1 MMRSGGAEGYLKGK
15 LTGPLEEGPKG
26 SALLALPTKM
36 KQAGGGKAASSG
48 WNTLKEALRRC
59 SALAAKAE
67 VSYASISRHFSFIR
81 SFLSP
86 NIGCLSSARKDPGQ
100 SGTQSSQSLF
110 SGLIRQ
116 WGHQQENRKT
126 NT

>member
-67 VSYASISRHFSFIR
+67 VSYASISRHFLLESNTEREIPPPTPHR
-81 SFLSP
+81 
-86 NIGCLSSARKDPGQ
+86 N
-100 SGTQSSQSLF
+100 
-110 SGLIRQ
+110 
-116 WGHQQENRKT
+116 QQI
-126 NT
+126 